1 MNIGIIGA
9 NGKTGSLIMEEALNR
24 GHAVTAIVRNA
35 SKITELNVRMIEK
48 DAFALTASDL
58 KDFDVVVST
67 YKAPFG
73 EEHLYIESGKVLI
86 QALTEASDTKLF
98 IVGGA
103 GSLFVDEESTTKLM
117 DTADFPAAI
126 FPTAVNAAKQLEEL
140 QHTHSITWTYLS
152 PAAYF
157 DPDGKR
163 TGSYKTGK
171 DHLVSNSSGQSY
183 ISYADLA
190 IAVLDEIEQP
200 RHINERFTLAG
211 EAE

>member
-9 NGKTGSLIMEEALNR
+9 NGKTGNLIMEEALNR
-24 GHAVTAIVRNA
+24 GHAVTALVRNA
-35 SKITELNVRMIEK
+35 SKITNPIVRVIEK
-48 DAFALTASDL
+48 DVFTLTASDL
-58 KDFDVVVST
+58 KDLDVVVST
-67 YKAPFG
+67 YAAPFG

-86 QALTEASDTKLF
+86 QALAETPNTKL
-98 IVGGA
+98 IVVGGA

-117 DTADFPAAI
+117 DTPDFPASI
-126 FPTAVNAAKQLEEL
+126 IPTAVNAAKQLEDL
-140 QHTHSITWTYLS
+140 QNTQSITWTYVS
-152 PAAYF
+152 PAAFY
-157 DPDGKR
+157 DPNGKR

-171 DHLVSNSSGQSY
+171 DHLISNSSGQSY